1 MDLDWDAMRDDE
13 KFLEDL
19 DREVGLNMMRE
30 LGDYITHDGGCPN
43 FVEVRLRAQPFR
55 CQTCL
60 LVRS

>member
-1 MDLDWDAMRDDE
+1 MRDDE

-43 FVEVRLRAQPFR
+43 FVEVRLRAQLFP
-55 CQTCL
+55 CQKCL
-60 LVRS
+60 LIRS